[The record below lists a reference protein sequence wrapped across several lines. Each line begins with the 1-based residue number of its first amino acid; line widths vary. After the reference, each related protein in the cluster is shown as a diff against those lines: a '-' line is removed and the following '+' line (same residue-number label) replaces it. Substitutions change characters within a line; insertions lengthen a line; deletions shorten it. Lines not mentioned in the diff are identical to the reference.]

1 VDNSTNQGLNRM
13 TVRHRLFGAVVSTLI
28 GLSAYVLAAQEVD
41 ETDES
46 TSIDQATTSSD
57 VESEQN
63 SELVEDQLTKEFL
76 QEQTKDEFTEYMLNL
91 EQYSANDQ
99 NLIKKEYARRC
110 ADESDESSSD
120 LCPDVYYSWGDVESV
135 EDQIEPDLED
145 SDDEQS
151 MPRLEETSV
160 EVRVAELNESTE
172 NVTDPR
178 RNNKPSDNKNG
189 SVPTWRNK

>member
-1 VDNSTNQGLNRM
+1 M
-13 TVRHRLFGAVVSTLI
+13 TVRHRLFGTVVSTLI
-28 GLSAYVLAAQEVD
+28 GLSAYALTAQEVD

-46 TSIDQATTSSD
+46 ASIDQATSSSE

-63 SELVEDQLTKEFL
+63 TAPVEDQLTKEFL
-76 QEQTKDEFTEYMLNL
+76 QKQTKDEFTEYMLNL

-110 ADESDESSSD
+110 ADESDDSSSD
-120 LCPDVYYSWGDVESV
+120 LCPDVYFSWGDVERD
-135 EDQIEPDLED
+135 EDQIEPDFEK
-145 SDDEQS
+145 SDAEQS
-151 MPRLEETSV
+151 MPKLEETSIG
-160 EVRVAELNESTE
+160 VRVAEPNESTE